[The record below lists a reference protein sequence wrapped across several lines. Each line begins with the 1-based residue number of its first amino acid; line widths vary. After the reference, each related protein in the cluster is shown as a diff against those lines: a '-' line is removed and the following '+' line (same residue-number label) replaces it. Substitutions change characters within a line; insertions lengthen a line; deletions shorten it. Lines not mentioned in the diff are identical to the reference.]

1 MHGPRFSRIGELKKL
16 TENFLIIKYSWYGFP
31 PSKKFPG
38 TQKVG
43 SDAVVEQAHRRADAR
58 RMTPAVTFQWVWG
71 VVEHIYAMKPARLA
85 WHHVDLACTR
95 WTNEFTAG
103 SAQDVSRR
111 RAGGAPFAVKSS
123 WGLPGFGFLTLSAG
137 VAAPGAEGWKSR
149 YSRSRPA
156 WRVP

>member
-1 MHGPRFSRIGELKKL
+1 M
-16 TENFLIIKYSWYGFP
+16 
-31 PSKKFPG
+31 
-38 TQKVG
+38 
-43 SDAVVEQAHRRADAR
+43 

-103 SAQDVSRR
+103 GAQDVSRR

-123 WGLPGFGFLTLSAG
+123 WGLPGFGFLTLSG
-137 VAAPGAEGWKSR
+137 SVAAPGAEGRKSR

-156 WRVP
+156 WRVPGEE